1 MTRPAIPVNPIPLT
15 ASATRRGQ
23 RQAIERG
30 PTELQ
35 RLQKQT
41 SHEKLLEA
49 SYLSFAELTYAGT
62 TIDHIV
68 RRAEVNRST
77 FYRHFDSKFAIA
89 KALFA
94 EFWPRLFAEFDRL
107 DTESPTESEI
117 EEWVTNLLIF
127 YRANKPFYLT
137 LGQIPALE
145 PEGARWEED
154 VRREIAMRLG
164 RRIPAF
170 RRATSPAESTP
181 ELRVRFTMMMNQFEM
196 GVFYLA
202 FRDQG
207 PDRQALMRFTV
218 ATLRRFIVEEAG

>member
-1 MTRPAIPVNPIPLT
+1 MPRSAVSISTKPFPKPAPRP
-15 ASATRRGQ
+15 SA
-23 RQAIERG
+23 ERG

-49 SYLSFAELTYAGT
+49 AYLSFAELSYAAT
-62 TIDHIV
+62 TVDHVV

-107 DTESPTESEI
+107 DSSDPSAAEI
-117 EEWVTNLLIF
+117 EEWITSLIIF
-127 YRANKPFYLT
+127 YRANKPFYMT

-145 PEGARWEED
+145 PEGSRWEEN
-154 VRREIAMRLG
+154 VRQEIVSRLG
-164 RRIPAF
+164 QRIPAF
-170 RRATSPAESTP
+170 RRAASRAESTS
-181 ELRVRFTMMMNQFEM
+181 ELRVRTHMMMTQFEM

-207 PDRQALMRFTV
+207 PDRQALLDFTV
-218 ATLRRFIVEEAG
+218 REFREFIREEAGA

>member
-1 MTRPAIPVNPIPLT
+1 LPITPSTARRTPRPPL
-15 ASATRRGQ
+15 
-23 RQAIERG
+23 ERG

-49 SYLSFAELTYAGT
+49 AYLSFAELTYAGT
-62 TIDHIV
+62 TIDHVV

-77 FYRHFDSKFAIA
+77 FYRHFDSKFAVA

-94 EFWPRLFAEFDRL
+94 QFWPRLFAEFDRL
-107 DTESPTESEI
+107 DSSSPSEAEI

-127 YRANKPFYLT
+127 YRANKPLYLT

-145 PEGARWEED
+145 PEGTRWEED
-154 VRREIAMRLG
+154 VRREIAIRLG

-170 RRATSPAESTP
+170 RRATSPTESTP
-181 ELRVRFTMMMNQFEM
+181 ELRIRFMMMMNQFET

-202 FRDQG
+202 FRDHG
-207 PDRQALMRFTV
+207 PDRQALMDFTV
-218 ATLRRFIVEEAG
+218 RAFRGFIVDEAG

>member
-1 MTRPAIPVNPIPLT
+1 MVRSAISVSARPV
-15 ASATRRGQ
+15 RRAA
-23 RQAIERG
+23 RPSVERG

-49 SYLSFAELTYAGT
+49 AYLSFAELSYAGT

-107 DTESPTESEI
+107 ESADPTEAEI
-117 EEWVTNLLIF
+117 EEWITSLIIF
-127 YRANKPFYLT
+127 YRANKPFYMT

-145 PEGARWEED
+145 PEGASWEEN
-154 VRREIAMRLG
+154 VRQEIVSRLG
-164 RRIPAF
+164 QRIPAF
-170 RRATSPAESTP
+170 RRAASPTESTP
-181 ELRVRFTMMMNQFEM
+181 QLRVRVHMMMTQFEM

-207 PDRQALMRFTV
+207 ADRQALMDFTV
-218 ATLRRFIVEEAG
+218 REFRQFIREEAS